1 MICVLRACA
10 EPERNAPSVS
20 AFPSPSDRMALPP
33 GLSCLRSSLAMPS
46 SDLDTESSGSDIQ
59 SASAPSPA
67 PAFSP
72 LYQQIKQAMLHS
84 LQIGEWKPQEAI
96 PSEVELAKR
105 YSVSQGTVRKAIDE
119 LASENLVVRRQGKGT
134 FVASHNERHVEYR
147 FLRLHPDEGTVASE
161 GRTQRTILECRR
173 ARATADIARQLQ
185 LQSGESVMQIRRL
198 LSLGGT
204 PSILEDIWLPA
215 SLFKGLTSD
224 MLTHHQGPTY
234 ALFEDQF
241 GVRMIRADEQL
252 KAVLPDTRQAEL
264 LQVPSSTPLLQVMR
278 VSLTYNDQPVEVR
291 RALYRT
297 DTHHYKNT
305 LS

>member
-1 MICVLRACA
+1 MPR
-10 EPERNAPSVS
+10 PSPLS
-20 AFPSPSDRMALPP
+20 PSPSDRMALPP
-33 GLSCLRSSLAMPS
+33 GLSCLHSSLAMSS

-59 SASAPSPA
+59 SASASSPA

>member
-10 EPERNAPSVS
+10 EPERNAPSPLS
-20 AFPSPSDRMALPP
+20 PSPSDRMALPP
-33 GLSCLRSSLAMPS
+33 GLSCLRSSLAMSS

-59 SASAPSPA
+59 SASASSPA

-173 ARATADIARQLQ
+173 VRATADIARQLQ

>member
-10 EPERNAPSVS
+10 EPERNAPSPLS
-20 AFPSPSDRMALPP
+20 PSPSDRMALPP
-33 GLSCLRSSLAMPS
+33 GLSCLRSSLAMSS